1 MAIKLTMV
9 FQSNKP
15 TLLTNIVFKFWKKIF
30 AEWDMRK
37 IMNPVTN
44 DVILTSS
51 IFVKFWYIN
60 ELCQNWVLLK
70 ITLTWVT
77 VDIRVFKK
85 ILSTLAFSIFLIG
98 SGRSRYLAS
107 SVCFSQLNW
116 YRLAKYRNKR
126 QVCVFIPPS
135 HVARDFSLGKILHD
149 VNVRGASRCWPQK
162 RYFSKSD

>member
-1 MAIKLTMV
+1 MANRLTMP
-9 FQSNKP
+9 FQSNRP

-85 ILSTLAFSIFLIG
+85 ILSTLSFSIFLIG
-98 SGRSRYLAS
+98 LGRSGYLAS

-116 YRLAKYRNKR
+116 YRFAKCGDKW
-126 QVCVFIPPS
+126 QVCVFIS
-135 HVARDFSLGKILHD
+135 LGYVVGVFSLGKILHD
-149 VNVRGASRCWPQK
+149 VNVRGANCSWP
-162 RYFSKSD
+162 

>member
-1 MAIKLTMV
+1 MANRLTMI

-30 AEWDMRK
+30 AEWDIRK

-44 DVILTSS
+44 DVILITS

-60 ELCQNWVLLK
+60 QLCQNCGLQK

-85 ILSTLAFSIFLIG
+85 ILYTLAFSIFLIG
-98 SGRSRYLAS
+98 SSRSRYFGS
-107 SVCFSQLNW
+107 SICFSQLNW
-116 YRLAKYRNKR
+116 YWLAKYGNKW

-135 HVARDFSLGKILHD
+135 HVVGDFSLGKILRD
-149 VNVRGASRCWPQK
+149 VNVRGANRSWP
-162 RYFSKSD
+162 